1 MRTTLEIKDDLMTT
15 LQTRATEEHRSFK
28 DVTNEILALG
38 LNRVSGTPHT
48 WFCPTHAMGNRP
60 FDYIKAWNIVDDLEA
75 GAVAEKMDLL
85 K

>member
-15 LQTRATEEHRSFK
+15 LQTKATEEHRSFK

-38 LNRVSGTPHT
+38 LNRAGSSPHT
-48 WFCPTHAMGNRP
+48 WFCPTHPMGSRP
-60 FDYIKAWNIVDDLEA
+60 FNYTKAWRLVDDLEA
-75 GAVAEKMDLL
+75 DAVAEKLDLR